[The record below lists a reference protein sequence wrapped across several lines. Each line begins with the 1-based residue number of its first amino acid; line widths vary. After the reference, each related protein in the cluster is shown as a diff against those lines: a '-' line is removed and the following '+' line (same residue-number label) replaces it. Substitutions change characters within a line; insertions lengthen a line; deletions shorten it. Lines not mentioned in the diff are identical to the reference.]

1 MAGRVGAAKAEMTG
15 QSVAAW
21 ETDRFMALVQRH
33 DEGLRRLAY
42 RLLGRREAMEDALQD
57 AYLKAFQGIVGYR
70 GRGEPVA
77 WLYRIVYNTCIDRL
91 RREKHSLPLD
101 PADLA
106 EAVDASGTMWAVG
119 SAPGRDPSEAVVNR
133 LTLSEALDGLPPDQ
147 RATVLLVDAQGFDQA
162 TAAEI
167 LGVPAGTVASRLH
180 HARRS
185 LRRALSVEPA
195 DP

>member
-1 MAGRVGAAKAEMTG
+1 MTG
-15 QSVAAW
+15 QGVVER

-33 DEGLRRLAY
+33 DDGLRRLAF

-57 AYLKAFQGIVGYR
+57 AYLKAFQSLSDYR

-106 EAVDASGTMWAVG
+106 EAADVSGTMWTRG
-119 SAPGRDPSEAVVNR
+119 SAPERDPSEVVVSR
-133 LTLSEALDGLPPDQ
+133 LTLSEALDGLPPEQ
-147 RATVLLVDAQGFDQA
+147 RAAVLLVDAQGFDQA

-180 HARRS
+180 YARRS
-185 LRRALSVEPA
+185 LRRVLSVEPVR
-195 DP
+195 P